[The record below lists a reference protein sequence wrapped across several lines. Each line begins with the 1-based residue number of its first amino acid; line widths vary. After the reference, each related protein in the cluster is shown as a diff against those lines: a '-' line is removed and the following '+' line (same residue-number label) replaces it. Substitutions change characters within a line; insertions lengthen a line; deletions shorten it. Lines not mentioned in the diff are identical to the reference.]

1 MRVAHLQSVYGV
13 RQDVAQTWVG
23 PMLRGMLLAD
33 INTHPRAAAFLA
45 QIGHESGRLRFV
57 REVWGPT
64 AQQKRYDPTT
74 TLAGRLGNIA
84 AGDGRRY
91 MGRGLLQTTGRAN
104 YALTTVLLR
113 ELLGSRLIV
122 PDFEREPGR
131 LEEPQWAALS
141 AGLYWR
147 AKKLNR
153 WADAGDFAELSRR
166 INGGYNGMADRQ
178 LLHTRALLL
187 PGLVD
192 GLEDAANEWNWR
204 VAA

>member
-1 MRVAHLQSVYGV
+1 MQAAHLQSVYGV
-13 RQDVAQTWVG
+13 PPALARAWQR

-33 INTHPRAAAFLA
+33 ISTQPRAAAFLA
-45 QIGHESGRLRFV
+45 QVGHESGRLAYT
-57 REVWGPT
+57 REIWGPT
-64 AQQKRYDPTT
+64 VQQKRYDPVTM
-74 TLAGRLGNIA
+74 LAGRLGNIA

-113 ELLGSRLIV
+113 ELLGARLIV
-122 PDFEREPGR
+122 PDFEAEPAR
-131 LEEPQWAALS
+131 LQEPQWAALS
-141 AGLYWR
+141 AGLFWR

-153 WADAGDFAELSRR
+153 WADAGDFAELTRR
-166 INGGYNGMADRQ
+166 INGGHTGLADRQ
-178 LLHTRALLL
+178 ALYTRALLL

-192 GLEDAANEWNWR
+192 GLEDAANEMGWR